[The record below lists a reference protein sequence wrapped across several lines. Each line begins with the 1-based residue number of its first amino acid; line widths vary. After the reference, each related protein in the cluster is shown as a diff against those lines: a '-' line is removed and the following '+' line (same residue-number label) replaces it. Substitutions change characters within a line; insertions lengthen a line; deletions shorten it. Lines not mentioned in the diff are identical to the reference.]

1 FEILQQPV
9 VGDRPAVNFLKYC
22 FNIWFGVR
30 AVSGIVPGERV
41 QASVAR
47 MGILA
52 SLLFYA
58 AAQMVHKPG
67 VAAGVA
73 GGIDCF
79 VMPLQHALSV
89 GEGAVF
95 LALPGSGEEKD
106 LGADFLGIE
115 FAPLYLGR
123 VAPE

>member
-9 VGDRPAVNFLKYC
+9 ISNRPAINLLKYC

-79 VMPLQHALSV
+79 VVPLQHALSV
-89 GEGAVF
+89 GEGAIF
-95 LALPGSGEEKD
+95 FALPGSGEEED
-106 LGADFLGIE
+106 FCTDFLGIE
-115 FAPLYLGR
+115 FAACYLGR